1 MNGIK
6 FFLVITR
13 REYTEQYLDFFKSK
27 GIERLYS
34 EQCLGTIGDSTLSL
48 LGLESNK
55 RIMLKGFIE
64 EENLENVK
72 QGLSDQMKIDV
83 PGNGIFVVLPVG
95 GIGGIS
101 AYKQLLGKEPST
113 EKREKN
119 GMENKEKLTLII
131 TIVDKGNSELV
142 MESARSAG
150 ASGGT
155 VVKANGTGAQIAKFF
170 GVSISEE
177 KEMIYIVTSK
187 EKRDDIMKAIM
198 EKAGSNTN
206 AHGIVF
212 ALPVESVLGIK
223 SLENLNVE

>member
-34 EQCLGTIGDSTLSL
+34 ELCLGTIGDSTLSL

-72 QGLSDQMKIDV
+72 RGLSEQMKIDV

-101 AYKQLLGKEPST
+101 AYKQLLGKGRT
-113 EKREKN
+113 TVWKIKKN
-119 GMENKEKLTLII
+119 
-131 TIVDKGNSELV
+131 
-142 MESARSAG
+142 
-150 ASGGT
+150 
-155 VVKANGTGAQIAKFF
+155 
-170 GVSISEE
+170 
-177 KEMIYIVTSK
+177 
-187 EKRDDIMKAIM
+187 
-198 EKAGSNTN
+198 
-206 AHGIVF
+206 
-212 ALPVESVLGIK
+212 LP
-223 SLENLNVE
+223 

>member
-6 FFLVITR
+6 FFLAITR

-27 GIERLYS
+27 GIERLYT
-34 EQCLGTIGDSTLSL
+34 ELCLGTIGDSTLSL

-55 RIMLKGFIE
+55 RIMLKGFVK
-64 EENLENVK
+64 EENLESVK
-72 QGLSDQMKIDV
+72 EGLSEQMKIDV

-95 GIGGIS
+95 GIGGVS
-101 AYKQLLGKEPST
+101 AYKQLVGEEPSS

-119 GMENKEKLTLII
+119 NMENKEKLTLII
-131 TIVDKGNSELV
+131 TIVDKGNNELV
-142 MESARSAG
+142 MEAARSAG
-150 ASGGT
+150 AGGGT

-177 KEMIYIVTSK
+177 KEMVYIVASK

-198 EKAGSNTN
+198 EKAGNSTD

-223 SLENLNVE
+223 SLENFNID